1 MVGICFIIY
10 LIPNAVILYRW
21 FGLSLMI
28 FFFVGPNRTKFHPFK
43 ITPITFCVLF
53 FCKISALSWFH
64 AIDDF
69 YMSYLFFFSFSFLEF
84 HFFQF
89 LVSDFSCV
97 NMARPMNG
105 SLLFFLICKVLAGVI
120 HYTEKDGWRHFCHA
134 CPFQEENHKC
144 RAFHGGR

>member
-28 FFFVGPNRTKFHPFK
+28 FFCWSKPDQVPSLQDYTNHILCSIFLQDISPFL
-43 ITPITFCVLF
+43 IPCHWWFLHVL
-53 FCKISALSWFH
+53 CIL
-64 AIDDF
+64 
-69 YMSYLFFFSFSFLEF
+69 FFSFSLLKF

-97 NMARPMNG
+97 NMARLMNG

-134 CPFQEENHKC
+134 CPFQEENRKC